1 METTQIAAPTEVHAE
16 IQVDQVEQTNQIAP
30 TPEEMQAIVVE
41 LEAYRQRIID
51 DMMALGKRFKLP
63 KSTVME
69 RLETHPEILEID
81 QHLSQLREQLG

>member
-1 METTQIAAPTEVHAE
+1 MDMTQATATAETTTANTATAV
-16 IQVDQVEQTNQIAP
+16 AP
-30 TPEEMQAIVVE
+30 TPEELQSIVAE

-51 DMMALGKRFKLP
+51 DMMTLGKRFKLP

-81 QHLSQLREQLG
+81 QHLSQLRTLLG